1 MTAMP
6 TARVSVLLS
15 ALALIAVIALPA
27 DLPAQSTAGDVAIVV
42 HPETPVDSMT
52 LVDVRKVFRG
62 ERQYWAPSNLPVVL
76 LVRAPVSR
84 ERDVVLRVIYQMSE
98 PQFKQYWIARIFR
111 AEATSGPKIV
121 YSNDVANQL
130 AGAIPGAVGFMPA
143 GEVKPPLKIVRVDGK
158 LPGEPGYLIR

>member
-1 MTAMP
+1 MTTMP
-6 TARVSVLLS
+6 PDRVGALLC
-15 ALALIAVIALPA
+15 ALALSVIVALPA
-27 DLPAQSTAGDVAIVV
+27 NPQAQSPGGDVAIVV
-42 HPETPVDSMT
+42 HPETPVEAIT
-52 LVDVRKVFRG
+52 LAEVRKVFRG
-62 ERQYWAPSNLPVVL
+62 DRQYWTPSLPVVL
-76 LVRAPVSR
+76 LVRAPVAR

-121 YSNDVANQL
+121 YSNDVAGQL

-143 GEVKPPLKIVRVDGK
+143 SEVKPPLKILRIDGK

>member
-1 MTAMP
+1 MTTMP
-6 TARVSVLLS
+6 PDRVGALLC
-15 ALALIAVIALPA
+15 ALALTVMVALPA
-27 DLPAQSTAGDVAIVV
+27 SPQAQSPGGDVAIVV
-42 HPETPVDSMT
+42 HPETPVEAIT
-52 LVDVRKVFRG
+52 LAEVRKVFRG
-62 ERQYWAPSNLPVVL
+62 DRQYWTPSLPVVL
-76 LVRAPVSR
+76 LVRAPVAR

-121 YSNDVANQL
+121 YSNDVAGQL

-143 GEVKPPLKIVRVDGK
+143 SEVKPPLKILRIDGK

>member
-1 MTAMP
+1 MTTFP
-6 TARVSVLLS
+6 SARAS
-15 ALALIAVIALPA
+15 ALLCVLAMTTLMTLPA
-27 DLPAQSTAGDVAIVV
+27 NLTAQSRNGDVAIVV
-42 HPETPVDSMT
+42 HPETPVDVIT
-52 LVDVRKVFRG
+52 LAEARKIFRG
-62 ERQYWAPSNLPVVL
+62 ERQYWTPNIPVVL

-130 AGAIPGAVGFMPA
+130 AGAIPGAVGFVPA
-143 GEVKPPLKIVRVDGK
+143 GEVKPPLKVLRVDGK
-158 LPGEPGYLIR
+158 LPGEPGYVIR

>member
-1 MTAMP
+1 
-6 TARVSVLLS
+6 VS
-15 ALALIAVIALPA
+15 ALALTAIVAVPA
-27 DLPAQSTAGDVAIVV
+27 DLPAQSPGGDIAVVV
-42 HPETPVDSMT
+42 HPETPVEAIT
-52 LVDVRKVFRG
+52 LAEVRKLFRG
-62 ERQYWAPSNLPVVL
+62 ERQYWTPDIPVVL

-84 ERDVVLRVIYQMSE
+84 ERAVVLRVIYQMSE

-143 GEVKPPLKIVRVDGK
+143 GEVKPPLKILRVDGK

>member
-1 MTAMP
+1 MTATPPDRMMTLWCALALAAVVAMP
-6 TARVSVLLS
+6 TV
-15 ALALIAVIALPA
+15 
-27 DLPAQSTAGDVAIVV
+27 LPAQSSGRDVAIVV
-42 HPETPVDSMT
+42 HPETPVDTMT
-52 LVDVRKVFRG
+52 LAEVRKVFRG
-62 ERQYWAPSNLPVVL
+62 ERQYWTPSNIPVVL

-143 GEVKPPLKIVRVDGK
+143 AEVKPPLKILRVDGK

>member
-1 MTAMP
+1 MTTSPA
-6 TARVSVLLS
+6 ARVSALVCVLATT
-15 ALALIAVIALPA
+15 ALMALPA
-27 DLPAQSTAGDVAIVV
+27 NLAAQSKNGDVAIVV
-42 HPETPVDSMT
+42 HPETPVDVIT
-52 LVDVRKVFRG
+52 LAEARKIFRG
-62 ERQYWAPSNLPVVL
+62 ERQYWTPNIPVVL

-121 YSNDVANQL
+121 YSNDIANQL

-143 GEVKPPLKIVRVDGK
+143 GEVKPPLKILRVDGK
-158 LPGEPGYLIR
+158 LPGEPGYAIR

>member
-1 MTAMP
+1 MIIIP
-6 TARVSVLLS
+6 PARAGVI
-15 ALALIAVIALPA
+15 ACILALTAIVALPSN
-27 DLPAQSTAGDVAIVV
+27 LPAQSPGGDIAIIA
-42 HPETPVDSMT
+42 HPETPVDALT
-52 LVDVRKVFRG
+52 LADVRKVFRG
-62 ERQYWAPSNLPVVL
+62 ERQYWTPNIPVVL
-76 LVRAPVSR
+76 LVRAPVAR

-130 AGAIPGAVGFMPA
+130 AGAIPGAVGFMSA
-143 GEVKPPLKIVRVDGK
+143 SDVKPPLKILKVDGK

>member
-1 MTAMP
+1 MTTIPA
-6 TARVSVLLS
+6 ARVSALLCVLTMT
-15 ALALIAVIALPA
+15 ALMALPA
-27 DLPAQSTAGDVAIVV
+27 NLAAQSRNGDVAIVV
-42 HPETPVDSMT
+42 HPETPVDVIT
-52 LVDVRKVFRG
+52 LAEARKIFRG
-62 ERQYWAPSNLPVVL
+62 ERQYWTPNIPVVL

-130 AGAIPGAVGFMPA
+130 AGAIPGAVGFVPA
-143 GEVKPPLKIVRVDGK
+143 GEVKPPLKVLRVDGK
-158 LPGEPGYLIR
+158 LPGEPGYVIR

>member
-1 MTAMP
+1 MP
-6 TARVSVLLS
+6 PARLSVLLG
-15 ALALIAVIALPA
+15 ALALAAIVALPVEPAAQSPSGDIAV
-27 DLPAQSTAGDVAIVV
+27 VV
-42 HPETPVDSMT
+42 HPETPVEAIT
-52 LVDVRKVFRG
+52 LAEVRKLFRG
-62 ERQYWAPSNLPVVL
+62 ERQYWTPDIPVVL

-84 ERDVVLRVIYQMSE
+84 EREVVLRVIYQMSE

-121 YSNDVANQL
+121 YSNDITNQL

-143 GEVKPPLKIVRVDGK
+143 GDVKPPLKILRVDGK

>member
-1 MTAMP
+1 MP
-6 TARVSVLLS
+6 PAQLSVLLG
-15 ALALIAVIALPA
+15 ALALAAIVALPVEPA
-27 DLPAQSTAGDVAIVV
+27 AQSPSDDIAIVV
-42 HPETPVDSMT
+42 HPETPVEAIT
-52 LVDVRKVFRG
+52 LAEVRKLFRG
-62 ERQYWAPSNLPVVL
+62 ERQYWTPDIPVVL

-84 ERDVVLRVIYQMSE
+84 ERKVVLRVIYQMSE

-121 YSNDVANQL
+121 YSNDIANQL

-143 GEVKPPLKIVRVDGK
+143 GDVKPPLKILRVDGK